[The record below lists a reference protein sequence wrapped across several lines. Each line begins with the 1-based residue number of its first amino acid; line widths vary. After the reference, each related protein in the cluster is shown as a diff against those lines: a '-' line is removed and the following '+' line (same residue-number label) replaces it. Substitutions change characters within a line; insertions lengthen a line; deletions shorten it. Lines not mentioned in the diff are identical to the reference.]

1 MICSGVDSSRT
12 LHSAGLSRCHAKPSP
27 HEPHS
32 ALYQCGS
39 MAGTGLGSLVVVK
52 VRFLKGKGDVCAQ
65 LAENKAILVKVHHEE
80 QEGPLAEK
88 VEMLQMSLISADFS
102 V

>member
-1 MICSGVDSSRT
+1 MWIYGWHRPRKFSGCESEI
-12 LHSAGLSRCHAKPSP
+12 LN
-27 HEPHS
+27 
-32 ALYQCGS
+32 
-39 MAGTGLGSLVVVK
+39 
-52 VRFLKGKGDVCAQ
+52 GKGDVCAQ
-65 LAENKAILVKVHHEE
+65 LAKNKAILVKVHHEE

>member
-1 MICSGVDSSRT
+1 
-12 LHSAGLSRCHAKPSP
+12 
-27 HEPHS
+27 
-32 ALYQCGS
+32 